1 MTVFKLERGSI
12 SRINEIIESFK
23 SVGLEVI
30 SFSQRYIQIEEAFLL
45 RSRIID
51 MQYEN
56 LLEYLNQNYKPV
68 N

>member
-12 SRINEIIESFK
+12 SRINYIIESFK

-51 MQYEN
+51 M
-56 LLEYLNQNYKPV
+56 
-68 N
+68 